1 MRVEQLKPG
10 CSLPGSISPAAFATL
25 SLLVSSLCGADID
38 KSSDILHNWR
48 MNDEIDGK
56 ILTILQQD
64 ARASNAEI
72 ARQLGMAPSAI
83 FERIRKLEA
92 RGVIEGYETRLN
104 PRALNAGLL
113 AFVFVRDE
121 GAYGTLETGAALAA
135 IPEAQEV
142 HNVAGEDCY
151 LVKVR
156 VADTEA
162 LAQLLRE
169 KFGAIPSIRST
180 RTTIVLDTLK
190 ETAQV
195 NLTRQAPET
204 ADRDREERSHGE
216 R

>member
-1 MRVEQLKPG
+1 
-10 CSLPGSISPAAFATL
+10 
-25 SLLVSSLCGADID
+25 
-38 KSSDILHNWR
+38 
-48 MNDEIDGK
+48 MNDEIDEK

-72 ARQLGMAPSAI
+72 ARRLGMAPSAI

-104 PRALNAGLL
+104 PRALDAGLL

-121 GAYGTLETGAALAA
+121 GAYGTLATGAALAA

-162 LAQLLRE
+162 LARLLRE
-169 KFGAIPSIRST
+169 GFGAIPSIRST

-190 ETAQV
+190 ETARV
-195 NLTRQAPET
+195 NLKRYEPEPGE
-204 ADRDREERSHGE
+204 REERSHGE